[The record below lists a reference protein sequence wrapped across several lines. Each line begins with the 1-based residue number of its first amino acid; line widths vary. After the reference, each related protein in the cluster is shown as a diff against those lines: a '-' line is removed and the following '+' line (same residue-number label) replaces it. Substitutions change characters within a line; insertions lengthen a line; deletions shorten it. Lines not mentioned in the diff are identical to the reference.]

1 MAKQRVQVAKLNA
14 PTQANLQGGTAPVVE
29 TMRVLA
35 PDQTPETPL
44 SQFVSAIAPAMEA
57 DAADRRIK
65 RLKREQ
71 EIQNGIRAKKEN
83 QLEQARISL
92 IGDLTLE
99 YAKNETTNLDMGE
112 AAYLE
117 KRQKAYAPYLDKLR
131 STDLEPELID
141 ALEGDLALADVTFM
155 KTKYAP
161 SKVQRNYD
169 QLDEGFKN
177 TLLLINQQVQD
188 GGLTLEGGVEQI
200 AAVRQSFLEAHPE
213 RYDDAKINDEM
224 VKLADIDTADPNRV
238 NSPLVS
244 YLAGTESKN
253 QLNVERNREVGA
265 KIAAR
270 QAAAAK
276 TNKSALQKVAASKY
290 AENLAKLAIDG
301 DFKNLNFDTDTTATI
316 DGITFTKKF
325 GKADILVHI
334 EGMAAAEIE
343 ALQSK
348 PAEGEQAVAIKEA
361 VIASAKRRHFAA
373 YAAVGGKPPEVSAAL
388 RDAKAIWQ
396 GDMNQFDMI
405 AGEKVFG
412 NLMIAEKSFNQL
424 AEVEDYLGSEG
435 ISQMFEGDKKSLEMY
450 RTIKSAMQANKTFKE
465 AIDMAQRFDIDTT
478 PKINITTDDLSA
490 EIDPSGPTG
499 WFTFTN
505 LEETANLSVLSTDAE
520 NLARIK
526 KSTNPL
532 ISEEDAKSSAI
543 KEVAA
548 DYRAMTMPDGTLMA
562 IKAESGSH
570 QELQLNAAE
579 QALKDA
585 MQNKE
590 FVDAVSKMY
599 NYSPRLVP
607 TSVLGV
613 ESMKQVGGFSLLVQ
627 NNPTNANQL
636 QVYAV
641 GTGSQGKISTTA
653 AQYPLGTIDL
663 TTIATQQK
671 FKFIDD
677 AIGNYQQ
684 TVAPIVEST
693 PEDDIELNYTP
704 TVTKPLVEMTFDD
717 FMETDT
723 AKDIKKAFSL
733 DNDILQTMWKANVE
747 LGKGMVDFGGD
758 ALDLGGELL
767 NNVFGSTEA
776 GAAET
781 GTGSLSLYKGT
792 GTIPKEWGTST
803 ETITTNML
811 IAEEQGDLPFQSKPY
826 KDGADQSIG
835 YGFYLKSLEP
845 DELALIANKDKSGKP
860 ISITKAEADKI
871 LAIKQK
877 KIGTKL
883 SQKVKGFNTFT
894 PAQQASLIGMSY
906 QLGIDNVFSK
916 FPKFSKSLQTAAK
929 LPVNSEQ
936 RKEEILT
943 AVDHM
948 LYNYDEK
955 GNMTGETAWHKQT
968 PQRVYRMAKLLMS
981 Q

>member
-83 QLEQARISL
+83 QLEQARVSL

-131 STDLEPELID
+131 STDLEPELIE

-213 RYDDAKINDEM
+213 RYDDAKINDVM
-224 VKLADIDTADPNRV
+224 VGLADIDTADPDRV

-244 YLAGTESKN
+244 YLAGPESKN

-270 QAAAAK
+270 QAKAAK
-276 TNKSALQKVAASKY
+276 TNKTALEKLAASKY
-290 AENLAKLAIDG
+290 AKNLAKLAIDG
-301 DFKNLNFDTDTTATI
+301 DFKNLNFDTATTATI
-316 DGITFTKKF
+316 GDVTFTKKF
-325 GKADILVHI
+325 GKADILVHL

-343 ALQSK
+343 ALESK
-348 PAEGEQAVAIKEA
+348 PADSEQAVAIKEA

-388 RDAKAIWQ
+388 RDAKALWQ

-435 ISQMFEGDKKSLEMY
+435 ISKMFEGDKKSLEMY
-450 RTIKSAMQANKTFKE
+450 RTIRSSMEANLTFKQ
-465 AIDMAQRFDIDTT
+465 AIDMAQRFDISET
-478 PKINITTDDLSA
+478 PKVSVSVEEFNDTV
-490 EIDPSGPTG
+490 DPSAL
-499 WFTFTN
+499 FVYSDKD
-505 LEETANLSVLSTDAE
+505 EAANTSQVVKKVE
-520 NLARIK
+520 NLARVFLG
-526 KSTNPL
+526 SNPL
-532 ISEEDAKSSAI
+532 LNEEEAKTKAI
-543 KEVAA
+543 KTVA
-548 DYRAMTMPDGTLMA
+548 DDHRAMTMPDGTIML
-562 IKAESGSH
+562 IEAESGSH
-570 QELQLNAAE
+570 TELNTSAAE

-585 MQNKE
+585 MNNKD
-590 FVDAVSKMY
+590 FVKAVSEEFLF
-599 NYSPRLVP
+599 SPRLLP
-607 TSVLGV
+607 TSTFGV
-613 ESMKQVGGFSLLVQ
+613 EGVKQVSGFNLLVQ
-627 NNPTNANQL
+627 NDTTNANQL

-641 GTGSQGKISTTA
+641 AVGDGGKISTSSFY
-653 AQYPLGTIDL
+653 YPLGAIDL

-677 AIGNYQQ
+677 AIGRHQQ
-684 TVAPIVEST
+684 QIKPIVEST

-717 FMETDT
+717 FMEEAADT
-723 AKDIKKAFSL
+723 TKDIKKA
-733 DNDILQTMWKANVE
+733 
-747 LGKGMVDFGGD
+747 LGDV
-758 ALDLGGELL
+758 LDLGGKLFNPVTAL
-767 NNVFGSTEA
+767 ANVFGSTEA
-776 GAAET
+776 GAAELT
-781 GTGSLSLYKGT
+781 SNITPPKGVPVER
-792 GTIPKEWGTST
+792 IPMFVDRISELEGGFV
-803 ETITTNML
+803 
-811 IAEEQGDLPFQSKPY
+811 AKPY
-826 KDGADQSIG
+826 KLVKEVLEDGTKVLEEHWTVG
-835 YGFYLKSLEP
+835 FGHYGKDVDPNKIYTLEEGKSL
-845 DELALIANKDKSGKP
+845 LTKD
-860 ISITKAEADKI
+860 
-871 LAIKQK
+871 LQ
-877 KIGTKL
+877 
-883 SQKVKGFNTFT
+883 
-894 PAQQASLIGMSY
+894 
-906 QLGIDNVFSK
+906 SK
-916 FPKFSKSLQTAAK
+916 FESIDKKLPNFASYSPELQTEMVQSFFRGGLAGSKDTLELINAGKFKEAATEFLNHNEYRNAK
-929 LPVNSEQ
+929 KNKKAGIRDRMEALHKALLV
-936 RKEEILT
+936 
-943 AVDHM
+943 
-948 LYNYDEK
+948 EK
-955 GNMTGETAWHKQT
+955 QM
-968 PQRVYRMAKLLMS
+968 
-981 Q
+981 

>member
-188 GGLTLEGGVEQI
+188 KGLTLEGGVEQI

-213 RYDDAKINDEM
+213 RYDDAKINDQM
-224 VKLADIDTADPNRV
+224 VMLADIDTADPNRV
-238 NSPLVS
+238 NSPLVA
-244 YLAGTESKN
+244 YLAGPESKN

-265 KIAAR
+265 RIAAR

-325 GKADILVHI
+325 GKADILVHL

-412 NLMIAEKSFNQL
+412 NLTIAEKAFNQL

-450 RTIKSAMQANKTFKE
+450 RTIRSAMETNLTFKQ
-465 AIDMAQRFDIDTT
+465 AIDMAQRFDISET
-478 PKINITTDDLSA
+478 PKVSVSVEEFNDTV
-490 EIDPSGPTG
+490 DPSALFVYSDKDEAINT
-499 WFTFTN
+499 
-505 LEETANLSVLSTDAE
+505 SQVVKKVE
-520 NLARIK
+520 NLARIFLG
-526 KSTNPL
+526 SNPL
-532 ISEEDAKSSAI
+532 LDEKEAKTKAI
-543 KEVAA
+543 KAIA
-548 DYRAMTMPDGTLMA
+548 DDHRAMAMPDGTIML
-562 IKAESGSH
+562 IEAESGSH
-570 QELQLNAAE
+570 TELNTSAAE

-585 MQNKE
+585 MNNKD
-590 FVDAVSKMY
+590 FVKAVSEEFLF
-599 NYSPRLVP
+599 SPRLVP
-607 TSVLGV
+607 TSTFGV
-613 ESMKQVGGFSLLVQ
+613 EGVKQVSGFNLLVQ
-627 NNPTNANQL
+627 NDTTNANQL

-641 GTGSQGKISTTA
+641 AVGDGGKINTSSF
-653 AQYPLGTIDL
+653 YHPLGTIDL

-677 AIGNYQQ
+677 AIGRHQQ
-684 TVAPIVEST
+684 QIKPIVEST

-704 TVTKPLVEMTFDD
+704 TVTKPLIEMTFDD

-723 AKDIKKAFSL
+723 ARDIKKAFSL

-747 LGKGMVDFGGD
+747 LGKGMVDFAGD

-776 GAAET
+776 GAAELT
-781 GTGSLSLYKGT
+781 SNITPPKGVPVER
-792 GTIPKEWGTST
+792 IPMFVDRISELEGGFV
-803 ETITTNML
+803 
-811 IAEEQGDLPFQSKPY
+811 AKPY
-826 KDGADQSIG
+826 K
-835 YGFYLKSLEP
+835 LVKEVLE
-845 DELALIANKDKSGKP
+845 D
-860 ISITKAEADKI
+860 
-871 LAIKQK
+871 
-877 KIGTKL
+877 GTKVL
-883 SQKVKGFNTFT
+883 EEHWTVGFGHYGKDVDPNKIYTLEEGKALLTQDLQSKFE
-894 PAQQASLIGMSY
+894 
-906 QLGIDNVFSK
+906 GIDKELPNFASYS
-916 FPKFSKSLQTAAK
+916 PKLQTEIVQSFFRGGLSGSPDTLKLINAGKFKEAATEF
-929 LPVNSEQ
+929 LDN
-936 RKEEILT
+936 
-943 AVDHM
+943 
-948 LYNYDEK
+948 DEYRNAK
-955 GNMTGETAWHKQT
+955 KNKKAGIRDRMKALHK
-968 PQRVYRMAKLLMS
+968 ALLVEKQM
-981 Q
+981 